1 MIEHPI
7 QFLFTSSVSTTEP
20 LTDQSAAKLR
30 AADHVERYHESG
42 WACITGF
49 DKDQRVTV
57 MVHANSDDAINRA
70 LGLVRNDNPYEMF
83 RGRGHGYA

>member
-1 MIEHPI
+1 MIEHSI

-20 LTDQSAAKLR
+20 LTDKSAEKLR
-30 AADHVERYHESG
+30 AAHHVERYHECG

-57 MVHANSDDAINRA
+57 MVHANSDEAIDRA
-70 LGLVRNDNPYEMF
+70 LGLVRHNNPYALL
-83 RGRGHGYA
+83 RGYRHGHS